1 MQQHSFVVESDV
13 GGLFYMRC
21 KFPDKEGTS
30 HAFSTGAKEE
40 EEGGRRHGFLRKEE
54 GGSLRS
60 TTPISFAK
68 E

>member
-1 MQQHSFVVESDV
+1 
-13 GGLFYMRC
+13 MRC